1 MVTHQFDAGLSGD
14 TPRLVKCNKAVSA
27 ILGLLACSPAFPAD
41 EKPKWI
47 TEGPYVEEDSF
58 SFELPLEV
66 LAHKLFVEVE
76 VGGVPRRFVFD
87 TGSPSMMSADLAAEL
102 DLDVIDSRQGRD
114 AHGATVETGIV
125 QSNLTLGGTTFHK
138 VPIFV
143 ADFPK
148 TAQCLFDGVLG
159 SELLPLCAWQID
171 LPDSR
176 LRCSSKLAGLDHV
189 EGARRQPLYTFGY
202 PHAPILD
209 VRFAEKARSKALF
222 DTGSP
227 EYLAISPADFG
238 GAKRNGGVGRTVTGT
253 GSIGGSLGGLAPEK
267 DQLRVQLEAL
277 AIGDIEL
284 GRVGAPLRETS
295 PSLVGASVLDHFV
308 VTFDAKGSTAYFD
321 RYRDGPFA
329 RPSYGFGLSY
339 EEAVRVSLVWDDS
352 PADAAGLVVG
362 QRVTALNGQPTSTTC
377 DGIRNAVHAMSEGDT
392 VEVEWDGGDETL
404 TRAAI
409 LD

>member
-1 MVTHQFDAGLSGD
+1 MKND
-14 TPRLVKCNKAVSA
+14 KAVFA
-27 ILGLLACSPAFPAD
+27 ILGLLACSPTLPAD

-47 TEGPYVEEDSF
+47 AEGPYVDEVSF

-66 LAHKLFVEVE
+66 LANKLFIEVE

-87 TGSPSMMSADLAAEL
+87 TGSPSMMNMELAAEL
-102 DLDVIDSRQGRD
+102 ELDVVDKRQGRD
-114 AHGATVETGIV
+114 AHGAIVETDIV
-125 QSNLTLGGTTFHK
+125 QSDLALGGTTFHK

-176 LRCSSKLAGLDHV
+176 LRCNSNVTELDHV
-189 EGARRQPLYTFGY
+189 EGARKQPLYSFGY

-209 VRFAEKARSKALF
+209 VRFAEKASSKALF

-238 GAKRNGGVGRTVTGT
+238 GASRNGGVGRTVPGT
-253 GSIGGSLGGLAPEK
+253 GSIGGSLGGLAPNK
-267 DQLRVQLEAL
+267 DQLLVQLEAL
-277 AIGDIEL
+277 AIGDVQL
-284 GRVGAPLRETS
+284 GRVGALLRETS

-308 VTFDAKGSTAYFD
+308 VTLDSKGSIAYFD
-321 RYRDGPFA
+321 RYRGGPFV
-329 RPSYGFGLSY
+329 RSSYGFGLSY

-362 QRVTALNGQPTSTTC
+362 QRVIALNGQPTSTTC
-377 DGIRNAVHAMSEGDT
+377 DGIRNAMQAMSEGDAI
-392 VEVEWDGGDETL
+392 EVAWDGGVARL
-404 TRAAI
+404 TREQAM
-409 LD
+409 LESLE

>member
-1 MVTHQFDAGLSGD
+1 MKID
-14 TPRLVKCNKAVSA
+14 KAVLG
-27 ILGLLACSPAFPAD
+27 ILGLFACSPTFPAD
-41 EKPKWI
+41 GKPKWI
-47 TEGPYVEEDSF
+47 DEGPYVEEDSF

-66 LAHKLFVEVE
+66 FANKLFVEVE

-102 DLDVIDSRQGRD
+102 ELEVIDSRQGRD
-114 AHGATVETGIV
+114 AHGATVETDIV

-143 ADFPK
+143 AEFPK

-171 LPDSR
+171 LPDSK
-176 LRCSSKLAGLDHV
+176 LRCNSKLADLDHV
-189 EGARRQPLYTFGY
+189 QDAKRQPLYTFGY

-227 EYLAISPADFG
+227 EYFTISPADFDG
-238 GAKRNGGVGRTVTGT
+238 VKRNGGVGRTVAGT

-267 DQLRVQLEAL
+267 DQLLVELEAL
-277 AIGDIEL
+277 AIGNVQL
-284 GRVGAPLRETS
+284 GRVAAPLRETS
-295 PSLVGASVLDHFV
+295 PSLVGASILDHFV
-308 VTFDAKGSTAYFD
+308 ATLDAKDSAAYFD
-321 RYRDGPFA
+321 RYRDGPFV
-329 RPSYGFGLSY
+329 RSSYGFGLSF
-339 EEAVRVSLVWDDS
+339 EEAVRVALVWDDS

-362 QRVTALNGQPTSTTC
+362 QRVTALNGQLTSTTC
-377 DGIRNAVHAMSEGDT
+377 DGIRNAMHAMSDGDAM
-392 VEVEWDGGDETL
+392 EVEWQGGDATL
-404 TRAAI
+404 TRRKAL